1 MRRWCAFFWM
11 GVCVSGWSSSLSS
24 PRLGMR
30 RLVATSSS
38 EEGDS
43 SPLVMAPFE
52 ADEYPT
58 SGEELIEMY
67 QRWSASR
74 GEALTF
80 EEAKRDVQC
89 FMSDEETSSKW
100 RPILQAAAKEKNK
113 YTPIQLINT
122 FTAYAVPV
130 AVGLVILPLIRSIGE
145 QVPFVNDVVI
155 PQIDGGI
162 DMVKKGVQKAIE
174 LPICLEF
181 GDC

>member
-1 MRRWCAFFWM
+1 MRRCALF
-11 GVCVSGWSSSLSS
+11 VLVSCASGWSSVPVR
-24 PRLGMR
+24 PRVGMR
-30 RLVATSSS
+30 RQVAASSS
-38 EEGDS
+38 EESES

-58 SGEELIEMY
+58 SGEELIETY

-74 GEALTF
+74 GETLSF

-89 FMSDEETSSKW
+89 FMSDEEISSKW

-113 YTPIQLINT
+113 YTPIELINT

-155 PQIDGGI
+155 PQIDSGI
-162 DMVKKGVQKAIE
+162 ALVKKGVQKAVE